1 MTAPP
6 EDRPD
11 PPAGADHQDAGAAC
25 DKRLSQDSDH
35 SVLAQ
40 AVGSWLLIQLA
51 VLGLSALQAP
61 LWYRAP
67 DLPERAA
74 AQQML
79 AAQVVASALLFP
91 WLLRDARTAAC
102 VILTSAPFALLA
114 AMMSEAPAA
123 RAWVAWSVV
132 GAWMVAL
139 AVWSYVL
146 RGMGWKMIG
155 VGFAS
160 AIAVG
165 WPVLRYLRWEFHH
178 FTPPTAAE
186 ACLIDPA
193 TAAVRGLQAAS
204 LDLLRWSV
212 PLVALLAAVLVRL
225 ISRAY
230 RSRQVIHNIE
240 RPRSG

>member
-25 DKRLSQDSDH
+25 DKRLSQDPDH

-91 WLLRDARTAAC
+91 WLLRDARAAAC

-114 AMMSEAPAA
+114 AVMTEAPAA
-123 RAWVAWSVV
+123 AAC
-132 GAWMVAL
+132 
-139 AVWSYVL
+139 
-146 RGMGWKMIG
+146 
-155 VGFAS
+155 
-160 AIAVG
+160 VG
-165 WPVLRYLRWEFHH
+165 WSGDGG
-178 FTPPTAAE
+178 AE
-186 ACLIDPA
+186 
-193 TAAVRGLQAAS
+193 V
-204 LDLLRWSV
+204 
-212 PLVALLAAVLVRL
+212 
-225 ISRAY
+225 
-230 RSRQVIHNIE
+230 
-240 RPRSG
+240 